1 MARFTFLPVAFGG
14 RGAGRRPA
22 GRRVPRLILPRADR
36 GRIFSCPALARVRFS
51 PPAIGAKRLLPAAFW
66 GFQDSENLVKA
77 PPFGGRVRNLPSKIP
92 PQSSFRAEFPRAKIR
107 RGAATGF
114 RPATAQRSHFPSR
127 NARSQHNSNAFV
139 QRQCPIRRR
148 PATIRARP
156 CTVRCSSGKFCSF
169 WTCNRDSWSSTARS
183 AAAVIAK
190 SSSNNSEPTADCSAW
205 TAIPQCSPER
215 PASWRTPA

>member
-36 GRIFSCPALARVRFS
+36 GRIFFCPALAAGAFF

-107 RGAATGF
+107 RGGCDRLSTSNY
-114 RPATAQRSHFPSR
+114 PTLSFPVS
-127 NARSQHNSNAFV
+127 
-139 QRQCPIRRR
+139 
-148 PATIRARP
+148 
-156 CTVRCSSGKFCSF
+156 
-169 WTCNRDSWSSTARS
+169 
-183 AAAVIAK
+183 
-190 SSSNNSEPTADCSAW
+190 
-205 TAIPQCSPER
+205 
-215 PASWRTPA
+215 